1 MRISQHQARIYSS
14 GGTSSQYVIN
24 MSSAIVLIF
33 SNYQRLLEVF
43 KDDFNNQPGMAG
55 YVAVVD
61 DVNSKEE

>member
-1 MRISQHQARIYSS
+1 
-14 GGTSSQYVIN
+14 

-33 SNYQRLLEVF
+33 SNYQRLLDVF